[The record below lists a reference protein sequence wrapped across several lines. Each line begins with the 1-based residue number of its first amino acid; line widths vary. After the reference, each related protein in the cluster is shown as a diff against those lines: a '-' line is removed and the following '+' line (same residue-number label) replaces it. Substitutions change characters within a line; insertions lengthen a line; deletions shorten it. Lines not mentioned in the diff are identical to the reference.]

1 MVLLLS
7 IEKASHN
14 LKWKL
19 REGRGEA
26 GKKEEVGARKEERR
40 ESGNLS
46 SDIRTM
52 EGETVATTT

>member
-1 MVLLLS
+1 M
-7 IEKASHN
+7 EAE
-14 LKWKL
+14 
-19 REGRGEA
+19 REEGGGRP